1 MKKGLILTVVAAAAL
16 LVTGCS
22 NTASKSTRQNDTKTT
37 RTTSES
43 SFYDSLSAKD
53 KKNLQFK
60 FREAQDETA
69 DNKADPVYVVS
80 MKVTNKTDKTV
91 KFDQSKFLIF
101 VNEETKFTSA
111 KTGTLT
117 LKPGQ
122 SKTVNQLF
130 ENVAEQALV
139 GGGSQFLYLNK
150 DNKLANADFTING
163 NSDNSSDSQS
173 NNSAT
178 TAESAQSTSN
188 SNQTDSSD
196 TSTPQGKSSQ
206 TQAEATARAEALIG
220 DVEDVDAMTAFEGN
234 GDWSFVNHNGLAW
247 EFYDNGMV
255 KGPGDREPVYPH

>member
-22 NTASKSTRQNDTKTT
+22 NTASKSTRQNETKTT

-53 KKNLQFK
+53 KKNLKFK

-150 DNKLANADFTING
+150 DNKLANANFATPNSKDVDESTPSQTTNSKTQTTDTTQDT
-163 NSDNSSDSQS
+163 SDNNELDIDEARQILV
-173 NNSAT
+173 SALPGL
-178 TAESAQSTSN
+178 AN
-188 SNQTDSSD
+188 
-196 TSTPQGKSSQ
+196 
-206 TQAEATARAEALIG
+206 
-220 DVEDVDAMTAFEGN
+220 DVDNLNPVRLTNGWAFQDPDAPEQ
-234 GDWSFVNHNGLAW
+234 WSVF
-247 EFYDNGMV
+247 DNGMV
-255 KGPGDREPVYPH
+255 QAPGDHEPVYPY